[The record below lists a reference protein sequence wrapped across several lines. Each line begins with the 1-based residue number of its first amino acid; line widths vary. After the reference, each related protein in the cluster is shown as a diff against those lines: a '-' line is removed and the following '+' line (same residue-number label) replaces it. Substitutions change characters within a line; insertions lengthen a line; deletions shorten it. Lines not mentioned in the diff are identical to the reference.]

1 MLFPL
6 FMKMCLKIRLQICFS
21 TGYRLMC
28 LLKSYIE
35 LSEFTTMKLAVMIG
49 IEDLILNWLQLI

>member
-1 MLFPL
+1 
-6 FMKMCLKIRLQICFS
+6 MKMCLKIRLQICFS